1 MDAAALT
8 ARPAPFTRA
17 ERATLPT
24 GRHMAVTDS
33 FRDFVIEQLDRVVPP
48 VRARRM
54 FGGVGL
60 YSGDRFFALLDDDAL
75 YLKADASTE
84 PVFVA
89 RGMTPFR
96 PFGDDGGTM
105 RYYRLPEELLESPD
119 ELREWAERALSAA
132 RRKKR

>member
-1 MDAAALT
+1 MLRDAV
-8 ARPAPFTRA
+8 
-17 ERATLPT
+17 RATPSAWYD
-24 GRHMAVTDS
+24 MPVSDS
-33 FRDFVIEQLDRVVPP
+33 FRDFVVEQLGRVVPP

-84 PVFVA
+84 PAFVA

-96 PFGDDGGTM
+96 PFGDDGGAM
-105 RYYRLPEELLESPD
+105 RYYRLPEDALEDLD
-119 ELREWAERALSAA
+119 ELREWAERALSVA
-132 RRKKR
+132 RRKTR